1 MSNLNTTVPAV
12 RLTVESVEG
21 NIGGYLSLEFL
32 RTVNVVFDEM
42 LSRLYHGAKKRKDWA
57 TAEPWKE
64 LTEHECRTCIRDSL
78 AKGKLIDAMNYLM
91 FAHLNGHKLLSLRNP
106 SIDEP
111 VSIDSQMRDQ
121 LANALGVT
129 GRSWDEMLD
138 TASKWAKIAA
148 KAESIS
154 ETLKTAYE
162 KEKLVEK
169 IAQELKLDPEAS
181 EERILS
187 TIHMLVTT
195 RQAELKS
202 ADFGFMR
209 PDGQMIYGIQGDTLV
224 INGAAVK
231 NLAPGQTITPAP
243 ININITGCA
252 DPDTLENI
260 AKMIKANRQNA
271 GVDGAGHTKNT
282 VTIKNEAAPDLF
294 PEQRIKIKAGAKWPH
309 MTPPAGAVEELKW
322 PRTTPPEGGDK
333 TRKTALPNA
342 MAAPYGVTT
351 AYDKAAEDCQGVV
364 YEKYAPE
371 LRPSTTD
378 TNDDLDLTMVADD
391 SGIRSTLF
399 RFKNEKDRDDYL
411 PLLRTFLGA
420 LEQAAYGKGRERHA
434 NDLPFIEQP
443 ILTMAHMLDSDAGLA
458 QQVIKKTVEA
468 RSLPTKQARINEL
481 RGTLVYAA
489 AMILFEEMYGTPDAK
504 PSSTSRSVVPVKISD
519 LQAGMVIRFD
529 RDYIAVVEGLIGT
542 QIGDDG
548 KINFWWSVRRERGGV
563 QSKGVVFGPDG
574 TTFNVDNDPDNLD
587 GAL

>member
-1 MSNLNTTVPAV
+1 MSEDKEMPTKKAIVHPRTELRWPPFHSNLLNEAF
-12 RLTVESVEG
+12 LTSVKG
-21 NIGGYLSLEFL
+21 
-32 RTVNVVFDEM
+32 VFDEM
-42 LSRLYHGAKKRKDWA
+42 LGRLYYGADKRKGWA

-129 GRSWDEMLD
+129 GRSWDEMLA
-138 TASKWAKIAA
+138 TVGAVNAHAVEQEKTIEAVAK
-148 KAESIS
+148 
-154 ETLKTAYE
+154 
-162 KEKLVEK
+162 
-169 IAQELKLDPEAS
+169 ELKLDPDAPADS
-181 EERILS
+181 IIS
-187 TIHMLVTT
+187 TVHFLIKRCQSAVT
-195 RQAELKS
+195 E
-202 ADFGFMR
+202 
-209 PDGQMIYGIQGDTLV
+209 V
-224 INGAAVK
+224 
-231 NLAPGQTITPAP
+231 
-243 ININITGCA
+243 NITGCT
-252 DPDTLENI
+252 DPEALENV
-260 AKMIKANRQNA
+260 AKMIKANSQPA
-271 GVDGAGHTKNT
+271 AFAWDGRKKNT

-294 PEQRIKIKAGAKWPH
+294 PEQRIRIKAGAKWPH
-309 MTPPAGAVEELKW
+309 MTPPAGASEELKW
-322 PRTTPPEGGDK
+322 SGP
-333 TRKTALPNA
+333 AS
-342 MAAPYGVTT
+342 

-364 YEKYAPE
+364 YETFAPE

-434 NDLPFIEQP
+434 NDLPFVEQP

-489 AMILFEEMYGTPDAK
+489 AMILFEEMYGKPDAK

-529 RDYIAVVEGLIGT
+529 RDHIAVVEGLIGT

-574 TTFNVDNDPDNLD
+574 TTFNVDNDPDNLN

>member
-42 LSRLYHGAKKRKDWA
+42 LSRLYHGAKKRKGWA

-106 SIDEP
+106 STDEP

-129 GRSWDEMLD
+129 GRSWDEMLAMVGAVKAQAVEHEK
-138 TASKWAKIAA
+138 TIEAIAK
-148 KAESIS
+148 
-154 ETLKTAYE
+154 
-162 KEKLVEK
+162 
-169 IAQELKLDPEAS
+169 ELKLDPDAPADS
-181 EERILS
+181 IIS
-187 TIHMLVTT
+187 TVHFLVTS
-195 RQAELKS
+195 RL
-202 ADFGFMR
+202 
-209 PDGQMIYGIQGDTLV
+209 
-224 INGAAVK
+224 NAV
-231 NLAPGQTITPAP
+231 TEVR
-243 ININITGCA
+243 ITGCT
-252 DPDTLENI
+252 DPDVMENV
-260 AKMIKANRQNA
+260 AKMIKANSQPA
-271 GVDGAGHTKNT
+271 AFAWDGRTKNT
-282 VTIKNEAAPDLF
+282 VTIKNEAAPDLFPEQRITVKNATVTIDGLDLTTIADEPAIPSALF

-322 PRTTPPEGGDK
+322 PRTTPPEGEDK

-342 MAAPYGVTT
+342 MAAPYGV
-351 AYDKAAEDCQGVV
+351 KAAKQQQ
-364 YEKYAPE
+364 YE
-371 LRPSTTD
+371 
-378 TNDDLDLTMVADD
+378 LTMEADE
-391 SGIRSTLF
+391 SGFPSVMF
-399 RFKNEKDRDDYL
+399 RFKNKKDRDDYL

-458 QQVIKKTVEA
+458 QQVIKKTIEA
-468 RSLPTKQARINEL
+468 RTLPTKQARINEL

-489 AMILFEEMYGTPDAK
+489 AMILFEEMYGRTD
-504 PSSTSRSVVPVKISD
+504 
-519 LQAGMVIRFD
+519 
-529 RDYIAVVEGLIGT
+529 
-542 QIGDDG
+542 
-548 KINFWWSVRRERGGV
+548 
-563 QSKGVVFGPDG
+563 
-574 TTFNVDNDPDNLD
+574 DPDNLN
-587 GAL
+587 GAF

>member
-106 SIDEP
+106 STDEP

-121 LANALGVT
+121 LANAMGVT

-162 KEKLVEK
+162 KEKLIEK
-169 IAQELKLDPEAS
+169 IALELKLDPDAPADT
-181 EERILS
+181 IIS
-187 TIHMLVTT
+187 TVHFLVK
-195 RQAELKS
+195 RCWS
-202 ADFGFMR
+202 AV
-209 PDGQMIYGIQGDTLV
+209 TEV
-224 INGAAVK
+224 
-231 NLAPGQTITPAP
+231 
-243 ININITGCA
+243 NITGCT
-252 DPDTLENI
+252 DREVMENV
-260 AKMIKANRQNA
+260 AKMIKANNQPA
-271 GVDGAGHTKNT
+271 AFAWDG
-282 VTIKNEAAPDLF
+282 
-294 PEQRIKIKAGAKWPH
+294 
-309 MTPPAGAVEELKW
+309 
-322 PRTTPPEGGDK
+322 
-333 TRKTALPNA
+333 RKVGTSPA
-342 MAAPYGVTT
+342 MAAPYGVK
-351 AYDKAAEDCQGVV
+351 ADKEPQQ
-364 YEKYAPE
+364 YE
-371 LRPSTTD
+371 
-378 TNDDLDLTMVADD
+378 LTMEADD
-391 SGIRSTLF
+391 SGIPSPLFIFRS
-399 RFKNEKDRDDYL
+399 KKDRDDYL

-468 RSLPTKQARINEL
+468 RSLPTKKARINEL

-489 AMILFEEMYGTPDAK
+489 AMILFEEMYGRAD
-504 PSSTSRSVVPVKISD
+504 
-519 LQAGMVIRFD
+519 
-529 RDYIAVVEGLIGT
+529 
-542 QIGDDG
+542 
-548 KINFWWSVRRERGGV
+548 
-563 QSKGVVFGPDG
+563 
-574 TTFNVDNDPDNLD
+574 DPDNLN

>member
-1 MSNLNTTVPAV
+1 MSENKEMPSKNRIVHPRTELRWPPFHSNLLNEAF
-12 RLTVESVEG
+12 LTSVKG
-21 NIGGYLSLEFL
+21 
-32 RTVNVVFDEM
+32 VFDEM
-42 LSRLYHGAKKRKDWA
+42 LGRLYYGADKRKGWA

-162 KEKLVEK
+162 KEKLIEK
-169 IAQELKLDPEAS
+169 IALELKLDPDAPADT
-181 EERILS
+181 IIS
-187 TIHMLVTT
+187 TVHFLVKRCQNDVT
-195 RQAELKS
+195 EVS
-202 ADFGFMR
+202 
-209 PDGQMIYGIQGDTLV
+209 
-224 INGAAVK
+224 
-231 NLAPGQTITPAP
+231 
-243 ININITGCA
+243 ITGCT
-252 DPDTLENI
+252 DPDAMENV
-260 AKMIKANRQNA
+260 AKMIKANSQPA
-271 GVDGAGHTKNT
+271 AFAWDG
-282 VTIKNEAAPDLF
+282 
-294 PEQRIKIKAGAKWPH
+294 
-309 MTPPAGAVEELKW
+309 
-322 PRTTPPEGGDK
+322 RTTPPEGADK

-342 MAAPYGVTT
+342 MAAPYGV
-351 AYDKAAEDCQGVV
+351 KASKKRQQ
-364 YEKYAPE
+364 YE
-371 LRPSTTD
+371 
-378 TNDDLDLTMVADD
+378 LTMEADD
-391 SGIRSTLF
+391 SGIPSPLFIFRS
-399 RFKNEKDRDDYL
+399 KKDRDDYL

-434 NDLPFIEQP
+434 NDLPFVEQP
-443 ILTMAHMLDSDAGLA
+443 ILTMARMLDSDAGLA

-489 AMILFEEMYGTPDAK
+489 AMILFEEMYGRAD
-504 PSSTSRSVVPVKISD
+504 
-519 LQAGMVIRFD
+519 
-529 RDYIAVVEGLIGT
+529 
-542 QIGDDG
+542 
-548 KINFWWSVRRERGGV
+548 
-563 QSKGVVFGPDG
+563 
-574 TTFNVDNDPDNLD
+574 DPDNLN

>member
-42 LSRLYHGAKKRKDWA
+42 LSRLYHGAKKRKGWA

-162 KEKLVEK
+162 KEKLIEK
-169 IAQELKLDPEAS
+169 IALELKLDPDAPADT
-181 EERILS
+181 IIS
-187 TIHMLVTT
+187 TVHFLVK
-195 RQAELKS
+195 RCQS
-202 ADFGFMR
+202 AV
-209 PDGQMIYGIQGDTLV
+209 TEV
-224 INGAAVK
+224 
-231 NLAPGQTITPAP
+231 
-243 ININITGCA
+243 NITGCT
-252 DPDTLENI
+252 DPDVMENI
-260 AKMIKANRQNA
+260 AKMIKANNQPA
-271 GVDGAGHTKNT
+271 AFAWDG
-282 VTIKNEAAPDLF
+282 
-294 PEQRIKIKAGAKWPH
+294 RKASL
-309 MTPPAGAVEELKW
+309 PPV
-322 PRTTPPEGGDK
+322 
-333 TRKTALPNA
+333 
-342 MAAPYGVTT
+342 MAAPYGV
-351 AYDKAAEDCQGVV
+351 KASKKRQQ
-364 YEKYAPE
+364 YE
-371 LRPSTTD
+371 
-378 TNDDLDLTMVADD
+378 LTMDVDN
-391 SGIRSTLF
+391 SGIASPLFIFRS
-399 RFKNEKDRDDYL
+399 KKDRDDYL

-434 NDLPFIEQP
+434 NDLPFVEQP
-443 ILTMAHMLDSDAGLA
+443 ILTMARMLDSDAGLA
-458 QQVIKKTVEA
+458 QQVIKKTIEA

-489 AMILFEEMYGTPDAK
+489 AMILFEEMYGRAD
-504 PSSTSRSVVPVKISD
+504 
-519 LQAGMVIRFD
+519 
-529 RDYIAVVEGLIGT
+529 
-542 QIGDDG
+542 
-548 KINFWWSVRRERGGV
+548 
-563 QSKGVVFGPDG
+563 
-574 TTFNVDNDPDNLD
+574 DPDNLN